1 MKFTV
6 DELKKWYEETRKNV
20 RIPVIAAC
28 DAIAD
33 TASELSNY
41 PKGLAIGASSDPD
54 AAFKLGQCIAREMS
68 CCGIDWIW
76 SPVADYCNRR
86 HCFITR
92 QFSNIPDDLIKC
104 AIGYMK
110 GLQSINVAATV
121 KHFPGADKYDMR
133 DSHIVTTN
141 IGMTLEEWWEEQ
153 GRIFQEVIDAGVD
166 AVMTEASAFPA
177 VDDTCINGRFIPAGL
192 SHRVITELLKE
203 KMGFQGVVITDCVR
217 MGGFTSF
224 YSGGKL
230 YAEFLNAGNDMLLG
244 VGVDA
249 VDLIEEEIK
258 KGTLTEE
265 RIDDAVER
273 VLRLKKKLGLFDKG
287 YREPDWTIDEA
298 VGFTS
303 KMTRELAESS
313 LTLIRDRKH
322 TLPFQ
327 KENVKKVCI
336 VCYTHNE
343 KIYEELAAMREE
355 FEAHGACVTM
365 KRRLNSVE
373 EAKEV
378 ANNHDLIVYVGHISF
393 HSPHGPSSFYGV
405 EYYALRHAFVYGVDK
420 SIGVSLGYPHIHYDF
435 MDDAIMF
442 VNAYNASEETQK
454 AFVKG
459 VYGEIP
465 FAGKSPVILDG
476 VDSSFVQTM
485 QLKEY
490 EGESDI

>member
-1 MKFTV
+1 MMRAAIAIGSNSTRMLCAEKT
-6 DELKKWYEETRKNV
+6 EQGLKNILRGREETRLFSALDDHGFFPEEKILETAEAVKNLYEAAV
-20 RIPVIAAC
+20 RHGAADC
-28 DAIAD
+28 ALFATSASRDAKNSHLLAQKIFEY
-33 TASELSNY
+33 T
-41 PKGLAIGASSDPD
+41 GL
-54 AAFKLGQCIAREMS
+54 
-68 CCGIDWIW
+68 
-76 SPVADYCNRR
+76 N
-86 HCFITR
+86 R

-104 AIGYMK
+104 GIGYMK
-110 GLQSINVAATV
+110 GLQSMNVAATV
-121 KHFPGADKYDMR
+121 KHFPGADKYEMR

-141 IGMTLEEWWEEQ
+141 IEMTLGEWWEDQ

-166 AVMTEASAFPA
+166 AVMTEATAFPA

-192 SHRVITELLKE
+192 SHKVITELLKE
-203 KMGFQGVVITDCVR
+203 KMGFQGVVITDSVK

-224 YSGGKL
+224 YSGGRL
-230 YAEFLNAGNDMLLG
+230 YAEFLKAGNDMLLG
-244 VGVDA
+244 VGIDA
-249 VDLIEEEIK
+249 VGLIEEEVK
-258 KGTLTEE
+258 KGTLSEE

-273 VLRLKKKLGLFDKG
+273 VLRLKKKMGLFDKG

-298 VGFTS
+298 VGLTS
-303 KMTRELAESS
+303 KMAKELAESS

-336 VCYTHNE
+336 VCYTHKE
-343 KIYEELAAMREE
+343 KVYEELAAMREE

-378 ANNHDLIVYVGHISF
+378 ANNHDLIVYVGHIAF

-405 EYYALRHAFVYGVDK
+405 EYYALRFAFVYGVDK
-420 SIGVSLGYPHIHYDF
+420 SIGISLGYPHIHYDA

-442 VNAYNASEETQK
+442 VNAYNSSKETQK

-476 VDSSFVQTM
+476 VNS
-485 QLKEY
+485 
-490 EGESDI
+490 